1 MPSSPQQPSLD
12 CMACGC
18 IIGPFIMG
26 DGIMPG
32 CIPDIMDGPPAP
44 QSPLHPMSIAGA
56 CII

>member
-1 MPSSPQQPSLD
+1 
-12 CMACGC
+12 MACGC